1 MKTTYFWVALA
12 TVSISLSACEQ
23 EAIPQPSLSPA
34 DSYTEHPNHL
44 RYQQY
49 LDDYVKSNRLP
60 GAVLLLKKP
69 NEPVW
74 AGAKGYSNLEHQTPM
89 QINTPVRAG
98 SISKTFVATLVM
110 ILKEQGK
117 LELDDT
123 LADLLPKVRGK
134 IPQADQ
140 ITLRH
145 LLSHTSGL
153 FDPVNDDIHYQL
165 NMVNNPARRTA
176 MSADEVLQRYVYG
189 RPLAFNPG
197 ERYSYSNTNYL
208 LLGQIIEKTE
218 NKTLQAVLDERINK
232 PLGLKSTFID
242 KRKDHNVARGYA
254 DFYANGNL
262 MDVTALDRADGDG
275 AYGGLISTASD
286 LFRFSD
292 ALFGG
297 KLVSTA
303 TLKEMMAPFP
313 VRQGKSIYG
322 LAIDQWPSTTL
333 GTGYGHNGSL
343 LGAEANV
350 FYFPDQQ
357 ATFVIL
363 TNYGSGSRKDF
374 LEEALLN
381 R

>member
-1 MKTTYFWVALA
+1 MKTTYFWATLAVAC
-12 TVSISLSACEQ
+12 ISLSACEQ
-23 EAIPQPSLSPA
+23 DSIPQPNLTPT
-34 DSYTEHPNHL
+34 DTYTNHPNHL

-49 LDDYVKSNRLP
+49 LDDYVQSNRLP

-74 AGAKGYSNLEHQTPM
+74 AGAQGYSNLEHQTPM
-89 QINTPVRAG
+89 QTNTPVRAG

-110 ILKEQGK
+110 LLKEQGK
-117 LELDDT
+117 LGLDDT
-123 LADLLPKVRGK
+123 LADLLPKVKGK

-145 LLSHTSGL
+145 LLSNTSGL

-189 RPLAFNPG
+189 RALAFNPG

-218 NKTLQAVLDERINK
+218 NKPLQAVLDKRINQ
-232 PLGLKSTFID
+232 PLGLKNTFID
-242 KRKDHNVARGYA
+242 KREDHNVARGYA
-254 DFYANGNL
+254 DFYANGQL
-262 MDVTALDRADGDG
+262 MDVTALDHADGDG
-275 AYGGLISTASD
+275 AYGGLVSTASD
-286 LFRFSD
+286 LFRFSE

-297 KLVSTA
+297 KLVSAA
-303 TLKEMMAPFP
+303 TLKEMMTPFP
-313 VRQGKSIYG
+313 VRQGESIYG
-322 LAIDQWPSTTL
+322 LGIDQWPSTTL

-343 LGAEANV
+343 IGAEANV

-357 ATFVIL
+357 STFVIL
-363 TNYGSGSRKDF
+363 TNYGSGSRKNF
-374 LEEALLN
+374 LDEVLHN
-381 R
+381 K